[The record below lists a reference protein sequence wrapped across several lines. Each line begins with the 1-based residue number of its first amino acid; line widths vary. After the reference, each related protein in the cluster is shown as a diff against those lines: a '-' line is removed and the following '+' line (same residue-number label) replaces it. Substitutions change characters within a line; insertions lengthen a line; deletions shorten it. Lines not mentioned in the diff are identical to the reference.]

1 MRLTAR
7 PIEGKPGCVE
17 ILVDGKKCE
26 ETRCKS
32 GSARVVG
39 PGMITLSALITCPVE
54 KKKTKEEKNGN
65 NSGEKGKLDA

>member
-17 ILVDGKKCE
+17 ILVDGKRCE
-26 ETRCKS
+26 EIRCKN
-32 GSARVVG
+32 GSARVAG
-39 PGMITLSALITCPVE
+39 SGMITLTALITCPVE
-54 KKKTKEEKNGN
+54 KKKTKEEKNDN